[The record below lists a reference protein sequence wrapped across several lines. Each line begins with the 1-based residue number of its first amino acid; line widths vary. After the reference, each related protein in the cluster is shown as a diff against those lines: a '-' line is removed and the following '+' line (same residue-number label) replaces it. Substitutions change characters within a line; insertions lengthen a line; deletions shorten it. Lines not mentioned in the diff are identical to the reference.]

1 MFEQEYER
9 FLEAQRKSAS
19 GLRLEQLQKDL
30 TGEKKLLKEVL
41 WPVLKSFDGL
51 IMESEMVS
59 TTGVRIFIDVLFQPL
74 GFAFESE
81 GFGAHAENITRD
93 RFTFERMRVRTM
105 AMYGYKYLPFSWD
118 ELDKRSDACRRS
130 VYELFGRFSSTSGAA
145 LNELTVSER
154 EVLRYAFRLNRPLR
168 LADACYCLQM
178 RPDAC
183 RPVLRKLLEKKFI
196 KPLSKGT
203 QRHHEYGLEEK
214 AKNYML

>member
-1 MFEQEYER
+1 MFEQEFER
-9 FLEAQRKSAS
+9 FLKSQCKSAS

-59 TTGVRIFIDVLFQPL
+59 TTGVRIFIDVLYQPL

-81 GFGAHAENITRD
+81 GFVAHAENITRD
-93 RFTFERMRVRTM
+93 RFTFERMRARTM
-105 AMYGYKYLPFSWD
+105 VMYGYKYLPFSWD
-118 ELDKRSDACRRS
+118 ELDKRPDACRRS
-130 VYELFGRFSSTSGAA
+130 VYELLGRFSSSGGIAFK
-145 LNELTVSER
+145 ELSVSER
-154 EVLRYAFRLNRPLR
+154 EVLRYALRLNRPFR
-168 LADACYCLQM
+168 LSDACFCLQL
-178 RPDAC
+178 RPDAS
-183 RPVLRKLLEKKFI
+183 RTVLHMLLEKRLI